1 MGTASRERS
10 LLLAGMMGAGKTSVG
25 RLLAQRLGWAFV
37 DSDACVEQTQS
48 RPIREIFAL
57 EGEARFRALE
67 REALETLP
75 ASQAVVALGGGAVV
89 DPATR
94 KLLRAKGTLV
104 WLDASP
110 EALAKRLGA
119 AGERPLLADL
129 DGPER
134 IERLRQLR
142 AERAVAYADSDLRVD
157 TEGLSPEQVCAAVL
171 CGLGWEDAA

>member
-1 MGTASRERS
+1 MGTASRERA

-25 RLLAQRLGWAFV
+25 QLLARHLGWEFV
-37 DSDACVEQTQS
+37 DSDACLEQTHA

-57 EGEARFRALE
+57 EGEARFRVLE
-67 REALETLP
+67 REALEKLP
-75 ASQAVVALGGGAVV
+75 ARQAVVALGGGAVV

-94 KLLRAKGTLV
+94 KLLRAKGALV

-110 EALAKRLGA
+110 ETLADRVGA

-129 DGPER
+129 EGAER
-134 IERLRQLR
+134 IERLRELR
-142 AERAVAYADSDLRVD
+142 AERAAAYADSDLRVD
-157 TEGLSPEQVCAAVL
+157 TDGLSPEQVCAAVL

>member
-25 RLLAQRLGWAFV
+25 RLLAERLGWNFV
-37 DSDACVEQTQS
+37 DSDACVEQTHA

-67 REALETLP
+67 REALEKLP
-75 ASQAVVALGGGAVV
+75 ARHAVVALGGGAVV

-110 EALAKRLGA
+110 ETLARRVGPSGA
-119 AGERPLLADL
+119 RPLLADL
-129 DGPER
+129 GEAER
-134 IERLRQLR
+134 IERLRELR
-142 AERAVAYADSDLRVD
+142 AERSAAYADSDLRVD
-157 TEGLSPEQVCAAVL
+157 TEGLSPDQVCAAVL
-171 CGLGWEDAA
+171 SGLGWEDAA